1 MVFQGQTGPL
11 LIGVVSWTFAT
22 LQKHNFERKQAEL
35 QSISEKIRV
44 LYGPLHGNRVVYKA
58 SYAAICK
65 KRDLKDWLK
74 EAQDT
79 KNADMIRQ
87 WRKFHLDVLHPLD
100 LAAVRLI
107 KDNSHLYHQN
117 CVPEELFAFIE
128 HVSGN
133 VYQMDCWK
141 NQLGS
146 LESKEQM
153 SPEDYLVENNLIGF
167 DCKKV
172 NSSSY
177 GECGNCEVTQYVIAT
192 LTELRERKSAIEEGL
207 TADTSLWGSFAAICA
222 IFANYA

>member
-1 MVFQGQTGPL
+1 M
-11 LIGVVSWTFAT
+11 
-22 LQKHNFERKQAEL
+22 
-35 QSISEKIRV
+35 
-44 LYGPLHGNRVVYKA
+44 
-58 SYAAICK
+58 
-65 KRDLKDWLK
+65 
-74 EAQDT
+74 
-79 KNADMIRQ
+79 
-87 WRKFHLDVLHPLD
+87 
-100 LAAVRLI
+100 
-107 KDNSHLYHQN
+107 
-117 CVPEELFAFIE
+117 PEELFAFIE

-192 LTELRERKSAIEEGL
+192 LTELREVVFLE
-207 TADTSLWGSFAAICA
+207 
-222 IFANYA
+222 